1 MRRTE
6 ERSVPSTVY
15 VFYCDRCGKEIP
27 STKSLSTNTHVP
39 VEGAKIDSRLED
51 DWAPLIAAEGGDY
64 TDTGTLAADRS
75 RVDLCADCL
84 KSLRVWMGPGKA
96 PPRSA

>member
-27 STKSLSTNTHVP
+27 SVTGLRTNNKVLA
-39 VEGAKIDSRLED
+39 EGTELTSQLED